1 MNCDDA
7 TFAVAQSA
15 GVGVVIR
22 DNTGQVVAAMSKRI
36 PYPLGPLESEAMAM
50 DRLGCWCLRSS
61 SV

>member
-50 DRLGCWCLRSS
+50 DRLGCWCL
-61 SV
+61 